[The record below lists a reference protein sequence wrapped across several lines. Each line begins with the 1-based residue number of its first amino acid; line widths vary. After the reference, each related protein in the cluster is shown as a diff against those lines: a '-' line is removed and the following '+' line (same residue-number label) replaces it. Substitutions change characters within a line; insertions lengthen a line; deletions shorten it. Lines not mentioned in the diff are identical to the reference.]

1 MSNFRQ
7 SWYEAGARER
17 IAALVDTGSFAEFVG
32 PEQRETS
39 PHLGIFD
46 LPAQFDDGIVVGSA
60 TLDGAPILVAAQ
72 EGRFMGGAFGE
83 VHGAKLTGLLR
94 AAKALGRDVV
104 IAFDTGGVRL
114 QEANAGEIAIAEI
127 MRAVAEARMA
137 GVRVVGLIG
146 GRAGC
151 YGGGGLIAGCCST
164 LIVSEQG
171 RISVTGPEVIET
183 NMGVEEFD
191 SRDRAL
197 VWRTM
202 GGKHRMLIGGADVFV
217 DDDAAAFRDAARAA
231 LAHAARP
238 LSDRSASHDPFA
250 LSEFEGL
257 GSIDG
262 ASTSLSTNGRR
273 ERPGLDLDTLTAEQA
288 RLERRITRFGDAV
301 DAIDIWHAL
310 GIDDPKAVPDM
321 PAAAFASLAAQYR
334 ESADDAR

>member
-1 MSNFRQ
+1 MSNLHQ

-17 IAALVDTGSFAEFVG
+17 IAALVDTGSFTEYVG
-32 PEQRETS
+32 PERRETS

-46 LPAQFDDGIVVGSA
+46 LPAQFDDGIVVGGA
-60 TLDGAPILVAAQ
+60 TVDGTPILIAAQ

-83 VHGAKLTGLLR
+83 VHGAKLTGLLG
-94 AAKALGRDVV
+94 AAKALNRDVV

-127 MRAVAEARMA
+127 MRAVTEARIA

-164 LIVSEQG
+164 LIISEQG

-183 NMGVEEFD
+183 NKGVEEFD

-202 GGKHRMLIGGADVFV
+202 GGKHRTLIGGADLFV
-217 DDDAAAFRDAARAA
+217 DDDAAAFRAAMLAA
-231 LAHAARP
+231 LDRP
-238 LSDRSASHDPFA
+238 A
-250 LSEFEGL
+250 
-257 GSIDG
+257 
-262 ASTSLSTNGRR
+262 
-273 ERPGLDLDTLTAEQA
+273 GLDLDRLTAEQD
-288 RLERRITRFGDAV
+288 RLERRIARFGEA
-301 DAIDIWHAL
+301 ANATDIWATL
-310 GIDDPKAVPDM
+310 GIDDPQAIPDM
-321 PAAAFASLAAQYR
+321 PSAAFATLAAQYR

>member
-1 MSNFRQ
+1 MSNVRQ

-17 IAALVDTGSFAEFVG
+17 ITALVDAASFAEFIG
-32 PEQRETS
+32 PERREIS

-46 LPAQFDDGIVVGSA
+46 LPAQFDDGIVVGAA
-60 TLDGAPILVAAQ
+60 TIDGTPVLVAAQ

-83 VHGAKLTGLLR
+83 VHGAKLTALLR
-94 AAKALGRDVV
+94 AAKALQRDVV

-171 RISVTGPEVIET
+171 RISVSGPEVIET
-183 NMGVEEFD
+183 NKGVEEFD
-191 SRDRAL
+191 SRDRGF

-202 GGKHRMLIGGADVFV
+202 GGKHRTLIGGADVFV
-217 DDDAAAFRDAARAA
+217 DDDATAFRDAARAA
-231 LAHAARP
+231 LTRPAALDAAM
-238 LSDRSASHDPFA
+238 LS
-250 LSEFEGL
+250 
-257 GSIDG
+257 
-262 ASTSLSTNGRR
+262 
-273 ERPGLDLDTLTAEQA
+273 AEQA
-288 RLERRITRFGDAV
+288 RLERRIARFGESPDG
-301 DAIDIWHAL
+301 IDIWRGL
-310 GIDDPKAVPDM
+310 GIADPQAIPDM
-321 PAAAFASLAAQYR
+321 PAASFATLAAQYR